1 MKRTISAMR
10 GKGSLSH
17 NSRQFIAENVDSSRT
32 PLNVEYRNE
41 DIRTVYH
48 ELFDDA
54 LARYNEKQTRK
65 DRVIDDYYEKIR
77 TGKQEKLFEEL
88 IIQIGNKDD
97 MNATSENGQLARQ
110 MLDEYMQSFQQRNP
124 TLRVFSAHLHM
135 DEATPHLHIDFI
147 PFTTGSKRGLET
159 RVSLK
164 KALEALGFAG
174 GTKSHTEL
182 NQWIESEKQGLASI
196 MARHDIEW
204 EQKGTHEEHLS
215 VLDYKKQERSKE
227 VAALENQIDTLQE
240 QTAVAA
246 TTLSEKQ
253 EQLDDIAPILK
264 NTEKFVQK
272 YDASERLL
280 PEAGMLES
288 GKAFREKKALP
299 ILGKLLKYARSLFRE
314 NTELKAKVQKL
325 EKENTAFKSANWNHT
340 HEMVRLQ
347 MENRELK
354 KDKSTLDALVGRIGN
369 DVLQKALEG
378 ISKEHSKSQKD
389 NKDEMR

>member
-10 GKGSLSH
+10 GKGSLTH
-17 NSRQFIAENVDSSRT
+17 NRRDFIAENVDSSRT

-41 DIRTVYH
+41 DIRAVYH

-54 LARYNEKQTRK
+54 LAHYNEKQTRR

-77 TGKQEKLFEEL
+77 TGKQEKPFEEL

-97 MNATSENGQLARQ
+97 MNASSENGQLARQ
-110 MLDEYMQSFQQRNP
+110 MLDEYMQSFQQCNP

-159 RVSLK
+159 RVSLQ
-164 KALEALGFAG
+164 KALEALGFTG

-182 NQWIESEKQGLASI
+182 NQWIESEKQALASI

-264 NTEKFVQK
+264 NTEKFVRK
-272 YDASERLL
+272 YDDPERLL
-280 PEAGMLES
+280 PEAGILES

-299 ILGKLLKYARSLFRE
+299 ILGKFLKYARSLFRE

-325 EKENTAFKSANWNHT
+325 EKENIAFKSANWNQT
-340 HEMVRLQ
+340 HEMVRLKT
-347 MENRELK
+347 ENQELK
-354 KDKSTLDALVGRIGN
+354 KDKSKLDALVGRIGN
-369 DVLQKALEG
+369 DVLQKALEEM
-378 ISKEHSKSQKD
+378 SKEHSKPQKD

>member
-10 GKGSLSH
+10 GKGSLTH
-17 NSRQFIAENVDSSRT
+17 NRRDFIAENVDSSRT

-41 DIRTVYH
+41 DIRAVYH
-48 ELFDDA
+48 ELFDGA

-65 DRVIDDYYEKIR
+65 DRVIEDYYEKIR

-97 MNATSENGQLARQ
+97 MNASSENGQLARQ

-164 KALEALGFAG
+164 KALEALGFTG

-182 NQWIESEKQGLASI
+182 NQWIEAEKQMLASI
-196 MARHDIEW
+196 MARHAIEW

-240 QTAVAA
+240 QTSVAA
-246 TTLSEKQ
+246 TALSEKQ

-264 NTEKFVQK
+264 NTEKFVRK
-272 YDASERLL
+272 YDDPERLL

-340 HEMVRLQ
+340 HETVRLK
-347 MENRELK
+347 MENQELHK
-354 KDKSTLDALVGRIGN
+354 AKDKLDALVGRIGN
-369 DVLQKALEG
+369 DVLQKLL
-378 ISKEHSKSQKD
+378 KETPKEQPKHKEKSL
-389 NKDEMR
+389 

>member
-1 MKRTISAMR
+1 MR
-10 GKGSLSH
+10 SKGSLSH

-41 DIRTVYH
+41 DIRAVYH

-54 LARYNEKQTRK
+54 LAHYNEKQTCR

-97 MNATSENGQLARQ
+97 MNASSENGQLARQ

-182 NQWIESEKQGLASI
+182 NQWIEAEKQALASI

-264 NTEKFVQK
+264 NTEKFVRK
-272 YDASERLL
+272 YDDPERLL
-280 PEAGMLES
+280 PEAGML
-288 GKAFREKKALP
+288 
-299 ILGKLLKYARSLFRE
+299 
-314 NTELKAKVQKL
+314 
-325 EKENTAFKSANWNHT
+325 
-340 HEMVRLQ
+340 
-347 MENRELK
+347 
-354 KDKSTLDALVGRIGN
+354 
-369 DVLQKALEG
+369 
-378 ISKEHSKSQKD
+378 
-389 NKDEMR
+389 

>member
-17 NSRQFIAENVDSSRT
+17 NRRDFIAENVDSSRT
-32 PLNVEYRNE
+32 PLNVEYHNE
-41 DIRTVYH
+41 DIRAVYH

-54 LARYNEKQTRK
+54 LARYNEKQTRR

-77 TGKQEKLFEEL
+77 MGKQEKLFEEL

-164 KALEALGFAG
+164 KALEAIGFAG

-182 NQWIESEKQGLASI
+182 NQWIEAEKQVLASI

-227 VAALENQIDTLQE
+227 VAALETQIDALQE
-240 QTAVAA
+240 RTVTAE
-246 TTLSEKQ
+246 TMLSEKQ

-264 NTEKFVQK
+264 NTEKFVRK
-272 YDASERLL
+272 YDDPERLL

-314 NTELKAKVQKL
+314 NTELKAKVQRL

-340 HEMVRLQ
+340 NEIVKLK

-354 KDKSTLDALVGRIGN
+354 KDKGKLDALVGRIGN
-369 DVLQKALEG
+369 DVLQKLL
-378 ISKEHSKSQKD
+378 KETPKEQPKHKEESL
-389 NKDEMR
+389 

>member
-10 GKGSLSH
+10 GKGSLTH
-17 NSRQFIAENVDSSRT
+17 NRRDFIAENVDSSRT

-41 DIRTVYH
+41 DIRAVYH

-54 LARYNEKQTRK
+54 LTHYNEKQTRR
-65 DRVIDDYYEKIR
+65 DRVIEDYYEKIR

-110 MLDEYMQSFQQRNP
+110 MLDEYMQSFEQRNP

-135 DEATPHLHIDFI
+135 DEATPHLHIDFV

-164 KALEALGFAG
+164 KALEALGFTG

-182 NQWIESEKQGLASI
+182 NQWIEAEKQALASI

-246 TTLSEKQ
+246 TALSEKQ

-264 NTEKFVQK
+264 NTEKFVRK
-272 YDASERLL
+272 YDDPERLL
-280 PEAGMLES
+280 PEAGILES

-325 EKENTAFKSANWNHT
+325 EKENTAFKSANWNHAN
-340 HEMVRLQ
+340 EIVKLK

-354 KDKSTLDALVGRIGN
+354 KDKGKLDALVGRIGN
-369 DVLQKALEG
+369 DVLQKLL
-378 ISKEHSKSQKD
+378 KETPKEQLKHK
-389 NKDEMR
+389 EELL